1 MQISNRIR
9 AFNKITIIF
18 NRTSLFD
25 KTQISNKNLAN
36 IEFKFLIFIICL
48 SSIFMLNPNNLDAAE
63 TITSNIRVIHAT
75 SDASYIDSGLRD
87 LAKQLQ
93 SVFKYTSYQLLD
105 SHTITIANNRTGA
118 VPLPGNRTLEI
129 ASGGV
134 NGDRIKFTIRIFK
147 HSSQVFTTQI
157 LLKNGSSVTIGG
169 TDYKNGYLLFNI
181 SGLSN

>member
-1 MQISNRIR
+1 MQIY
-9 AFNKITIIF
+9 NKIRMFNAIKIIF
-18 NRTSLFD
+18 NRANIFHKFPIYN
-25 KTQISNKNLAN
+25 KTLAN
-36 IEFKFLIFIICL
+36 IELKFLILIISL
-48 SSIFMLNPNNLDAAE
+48 SSIFMLSPNNLDAAE
-63 TITSNIRVIHAT
+63 TITINIRVIHAT
-75 SDASYIDSGLRD
+75 SDPSYIDSGLRD

-105 SHTITIANNRTGA
+105 SHTITIANNRTGT
-118 VPLPGNRTLEI
+118 VPLPDNRTLEI
-129 ASGGV
+129 VFGGV

-169 TDYKNGYLLFNI
+169 TDYSNGYLLFNI